1 MTFSNKVVRPLD
13 KVAKPLMPQFA
24 HSLME
29 HLVSNNYMSDTL
41 RGTEN
46 TKKKKKRCEVP
57 AIPGLKIGILT
68 HISGDSFK
76 GLHKSF
82 LVTTVY

>member
-1 MTFSNKVVRPLD
+1 
-13 KVAKPLMPQFA
+13 
-24 HSLME
+24 ME

-41 RGTEN
+41 IGTEN
-46 TKKKKKRCEVP
+46 TKKKKKKKCEIL

-82 LVTTVY
+82 LVTTAY